1 MKPYPEYKE
10 TGLAWLPK
18 IPKHWELNRGKN
30 LFIKANRPV
39 SDNADVV
46 TCFRD
51 GVVTLRKNRR
61 LTGFT
66 ESIKEIGYQGIRT
79 GDLVIHVMDA
89 FAGAIGVSDSDGKG
103 TPVYSVCIAKKPAMT
118 NNYYFA
124 HLVRVMAKTGY
135 IQSLYRG
142 IRERS
147 SDFRFEVF
155 ANQIL
160 PVPPVDE
167 QAQIV
172 RYLDAMTAT
181 INKLIRAKK
190 KQIALL
196 QEQKQAI
203 INQAVTKGLDPH
215 AEMKDSGIDWLG
227 KIPKHWRL
235 KRLGHFSSFQNGISA
250 PGKYF
255 GHGFPFMGY
264 GEVYNYYELPQ
275 TLTELAQSTSEEQR
289 RYSILAGDVFFTRT
303 SETIEEIAFSS
314 VCLKTIP
321 QATFSGFLIR
331 VRPQP
336 ENIFPRYAK
345 YYFRS
350 QCVRNYFVKEMNLVT
365 RASLSQRLLRNLPV
379 LLPNLSEQKEIA
391 AYLEKKCSELAFII
405 AQCEKEITLATEYKN
420 SLILSAVTGKIDLRN
435 TKVEFVASDDQ
446 PIKDDSD
453 LEADEESEP
462 ISTEGNEG

>member
-18 IPKHWELNRGKN
+18 IPKYWGSTKLRN
-30 LFIKANRPV
+30 LLSIV
-39 SDNADVV
+39 
-46 TCFRD
+46 
-51 GVVTLRKNRR
+51 
-61 LTGFT
+61 
-66 ESIKEIGYQGIRT
+66 SIKNYPDKPLLSVVRKKGVIQRNIDSKEENHNYIPDDLSNYKLVKKGQFAMNKMKAWQGSYGISQFEGIVSPAYFVFDLHGISGHFFNMAIRSKAYIPYFGQASEGIRV
-79 GDLVIHVMDA
+79 GQWDL
-89 FAGAIGVSDSDGKG
+89 
-103 TPVYSVCIAKKPAMT
+103 
-118 NNYYFA
+118 
-124 HLVRVMAKTGY
+124 
-135 IQSLYRG
+135 SLPKM
-142 IRERS
+142 REIP
-147 SDFRFEVF
+147 FF
-155 ANQIL
+155 
-160 PVPPVDE
+160 VPPQNE
-167 QAQIV
+167 QEQIV
-172 RYLDAMTAT
+172 RYLDAMTAK